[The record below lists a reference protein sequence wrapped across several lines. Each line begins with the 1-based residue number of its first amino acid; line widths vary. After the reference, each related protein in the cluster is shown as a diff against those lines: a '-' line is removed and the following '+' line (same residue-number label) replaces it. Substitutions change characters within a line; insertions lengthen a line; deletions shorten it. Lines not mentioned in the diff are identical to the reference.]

1 MTPTPTNFHKVT
13 IMPLIYVTSP
23 IHPDVIKALC
33 SIGEVRLGYGDDAV
47 SYADIQHQVDAV
59 FLRGGHMCAAMI
71 AASPKLRIVARHGA
85 GYDNVDYKAAAERG
99 VWVTNT
105 PGANRR
111 SVVEHV
117 FALLLGISRKIQLA
131 TDQTRNNIW
140 AADRLS
146 LTGIELE
153 GRTLGLIGFGDIGRH
168 VAPVAEAFGM
178 KVLATD
184 PAYDSSVDKRLVDL
198 DTLLAQADVISLHVP
213 LQPSTEHL
221 IGGAE
226 IAKMKTGAILIN
238 TSRGGV
244 IDEAAVADALRS
256 GKLAGAGVDVLAAE
270 NIDMLDPFSRNTF
283 AIADLPN
290 LLVTP
295 HVAGQTNESL
305 LRVGMSAVEA
315 IDAVLR
321 GEAPLHPVNSPV
333 SKSFN

>member
-1 MTPTPTNFHKVT
+1 
-13 IMPLIYVTSP
+13 MPSIYVTSP
-23 IHPDVIKALC
+23 IHPDVLKAL
-33 SIGEVRLGYGDDAV
+33 SPLGEVRLGYGPDAV
-47 SYADIQHQVDAV
+47 SYAEIQQQVDAV
-59 FLRGGHMCAAMI
+59 FLRGGHISAEMI

-85 GYDNVDYKAAAERG
+85 GYDNVDYKAAAELG

-184 PAYDSSVDKRLVDL
+184 PAYDSSFDKRLVDL
-198 DTLLAQADVISLHVP
+198 DTLLAQADVVSLHVP
-213 LQPSTEHL
+213 LQPGTENL

-226 IAKMKTGAILIN
+226 IEKMKTGAILIN

-256 GKLAGAGVDVLAAE
+256 GKLGGAGVDVLAAE
-270 NIDMLDPFSRNTF
+270 NTDMITPFSCNTF
-283 AIADLPN
+283 PVSDLPN

-315 IDAVLR
+315 ISAVLS
-321 GEAPLHPVNSPV
+321 GEAPLYPVNKPV